1 MGTGAL
7 RVVGAHKTYAGRR
20 GDVTVFTDLD
30 LDVYRGEVLALVGPS
45 GCGKSTLLRVL
56 AGLEP
61 LTGGR
66 VERAG
71 VRTGVVFQEPLLL
84 PWRSVRA
91 NITLGLSYRANR
103 SRASDADVDELITLL
118 GLAPIAD
125 AWPDQLSGGQAQRV
139 AIARTVV
146 TRPDVLLL
154 DEPFA
159 ALDPAAR
166 LALQDWLLDLRALL
180 GLTVV
185 IVTHDIDEALRVG
198 DRVALM
204 GTGAAGI
211 EHTWEVRDARTQDVS
226 AEIRSRFRTD
236 VGASPQPVT
245 AGSLAH
251 ELLA

>member
-1 MGTGAL
+1 MGTGTL
-7 RVVGAHKTYAGRR
+7 RLVGARKTYAGRC
-20 GDVTVFTDLD
+20 GDVTVFAGLD
-30 LDVYRGEVLALVGPS
+30 LEVRRGEVLALVGPS

-66 VERAG
+66 VEREG

-91 NITLGLSYRANR
+91 NITLGLGYRANR
-103 SRASDADVDELITLL
+103 RRASDADVDELIGLL
-118 GLAPIAD
+118 GLSAIAD

-139 AIARTVV
+139 AIARAVL
-146 TRPDVLLL
+146 TRPDVLLA

-166 LALQDWLLDLRALL
+166 LALQDWLLELRDLL

-185 IVTHDIDEALRVG
+185 IVTHDINEALRVG
-198 DRVALM
+198 DRVTLM
-204 GTGAAGI
+204 GTGAVGI
-211 EHTWEVRDARTQDVS
+211 EHVWEIRHDRSHEVG

-236 VGASPQPVT
+236 VGVSPQPVA
-245 AGSLAH
+245 AGSIAH